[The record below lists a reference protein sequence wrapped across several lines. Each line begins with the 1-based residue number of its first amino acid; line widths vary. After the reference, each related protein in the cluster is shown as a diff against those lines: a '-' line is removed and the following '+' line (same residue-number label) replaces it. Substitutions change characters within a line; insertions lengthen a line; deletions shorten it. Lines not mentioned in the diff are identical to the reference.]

1 MFLLYM
7 TVTES
12 KVYTKCFIQIKK
24 KPLAS
29 KAIYVDTYTKTHIFI
44 IFYNIIII
52 HIYIYAI

>member
-24 KPLAS
+24 SLAS
-29 KAIYVDTYTKTHIFI
+29 KAIYVHTYRHIHSI
-44 IFYNIIII
+44 VFYNIIII
-52 HIYIYAI
+52 HIYKYTI